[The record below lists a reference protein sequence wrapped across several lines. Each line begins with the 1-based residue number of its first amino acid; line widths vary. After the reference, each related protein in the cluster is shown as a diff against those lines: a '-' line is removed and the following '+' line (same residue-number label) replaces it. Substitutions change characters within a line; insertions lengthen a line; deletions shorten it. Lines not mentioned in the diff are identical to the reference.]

1 MQINAKA
8 FASDLAWARR
18 FTEKKTSI
26 PILATVLLDARPG
39 TIRITGTDLGV
50 TGVVECG
57 ATGDDTWSL
66 AVPPELLGKFLKN
79 LKGAVEIRPGAANS
93 LRVISDSV
101 DAEIVGMDGP
111 STPPPPAIPTA
122 ATLSGLA
129 TAIPRVIFAID
140 KKESRFTLNGALLEA
155 GETSCLVATD
165 GYRLS
170 IAPVEYKGDALRALI
185 PKRALLEVAKLGDS
199 IQLGADENHV
209 VVASGAKTIISRKL
223 TRNFPNYERVLPK
236 EHSGHCALRPSEVL
250 DALERIEPFCDAR
263 DHAAIWTADG
273 ESITIRAQAPDS
285 GTAQGR
291 VQRVGGAGTLEIT
304 LNSHYVRDVLKLA
317 GDSMEMRFSDAT
329 HGVEFVAPDGWR
341 VLVMPIR
348 P

>member
-18 FTEKKTSI
+18 FTGKKTSI

-39 TIRITGTDLGV
+39 TIRITGTDSDV

-79 LKGAVEIRPGAANS
+79 LKGTVEIRPGAANS

-101 DAEIVGMDGP
+101 DAEIAGIDGASYP
-111 STPPPPAIPTA
+111 QPPAIPTT

-140 KKESRFTLNGALLEA
+140 RFTLNGALLEA
-155 GETSCLVATD
+155 GETSCLAATD

-199 IQLGADENHV
+199 IQIGADENHV
-209 VVASGAKTIISRKL
+209 VVASGNKTIISRKL
-223 TRNFPNYERVLPK
+223 TGNFPNYECVLPK

-250 DALERIEPFCDAR
+250 DVLERIEPFCDAR
-263 DHAAIWTADG
+263 NHAAIWTVDG

-291 VQRVGGAGTLEIT
+291 VQRVGGAGALEIT